1 MMMTLE
7 QTYKAV
13 LLKEMFTEEREEWK
27 AKVDAF
33 LQKGIVKNN
42 TVMRIVL
49 TTMGAS
55 AFVFFLLNSTV
66 RPMRELFIWFPLFLF
81 MGGCVAL
88 SVLLGFRVYNAIKKR
103 INVLKGKRDREFL
116 NCFEFAKAA
125 EHNYATIEKAL
136 NEKCAIPVEFQQK
149 KALETMILF
158 IRQGRAASV
167 EHAMQIIRKE
177 FPYMLNQ

>member
-13 LLKEMFTEEREEWK
+13 LLKEMFREEREEWK

-33 LQKGIVKNN
+33 LQKGIVKKN
-42 TVMRIVL
+42 TTLRIVL
-49 TTMGAS
+49 STMGAS
-55 AFVFFLLNSTV
+55 AFIFFLLNSTV
-66 RPMRELFIWFPLFLF
+66 RPMRELFIWFPLFFF

-136 NEKCAIPVEFQQK
+136 NEKCTIPGEFQNK
-149 KALETMILF
+149 KVLEAMILF
-158 IRQGRAASV
+158 IRQGRAANA
-167 EHAMQIIRKE
+167 EQAMRIIRKE
-177 FPYMLNQ
+177 FPYMLSK